1 MIATLLLTVC
11 GFLVFI
17 TQNAYLYISVKK
29 NISPYAPCISIYF
42 LSNRK
47 KLLFTLIGI
56 GLVLSGILFG
66 LYFNMDAK
74 WSEQK
79 NLTLLFATPITVGFT
94 IAIAMATRG
103 LFKRLLEIE
112 EYAYM
117 HHASQLQHQSKIDY
131 SKIYKKIISWYL
143 SGYAIWLNQ
152 AIIFMF
158 FNN

>member
-1 MIATLLLTVC
+1 MISALLLMVC

-17 TQNAYLYISVKK
+17 AQNAYSYISVKK

-47 KLLFTLIGI
+47 RLLFTLIGS
-56 GLVLSGILFG
+56 GLVLSAIMFGI
-66 LYFNMDAK
+66 YFNMDTK

-79 NLTLLFATPITVGFT
+79 NLTVLFATPITVGFT
-94 IAIAMATRG
+94 IAIVVATKG
-103 LFKRLLEIE
+103 LFKSLLAIE

-131 SKIYKKIISWYL
+131 IKTYKKIISWYFA
-143 SGYAIWLNQ
+143 GYAIWLNQ
-152 AIIFMF
+152 AIISMF